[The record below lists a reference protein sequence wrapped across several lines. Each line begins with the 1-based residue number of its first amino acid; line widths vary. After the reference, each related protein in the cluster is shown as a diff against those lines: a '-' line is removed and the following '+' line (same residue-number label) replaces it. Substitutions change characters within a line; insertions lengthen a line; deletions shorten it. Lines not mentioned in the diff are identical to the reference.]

1 MLNVLKIVTAHC
13 FPILRNFNVVVLVA
27 GYLCQNLFLMR
38 FLLATLCF
46 LLFCCM
52 APAQIKTSTSTPLV
66 TVNRPKLVV
75 GIVID
80 QMRWDYLYRFYDRYA
95 ADGGFKR
102 FLNQGFSCEN
112 TMVPYVPTITA
123 CGHTC
128 IYTGSVPAIHGI
140 VGNAW
145 YDPQK
150 MRSVYCTEDSTV
162 STVGAPEGAPGAMSP
177 RNMLVTTVCDELN
190 LATNFRSKVIGI
202 AIKDRGGI
210 LPAGHSAKAAY
221 WYDSRNG
228 NWITSTY
235 YMKELPKW
243 VQDIN
248 AQKLVDKYYGMGW
261 NTLYPINSYVQ
272 STADEK
278 SYEAVP
284 FGADQKGFPYDLK
297 KFATTNY
304 SAIANTPYGNALT
317 IEMAKAALINEQLG
331 ADNITDMLAISFSSP
346 DYIGHAFGPN
356 SVEQEDD
363 YLRLD
368 KDLGSFFNFLDAKVG
383 KGQYLVFLSAD
394 HAVAHAPGFMQEHN
408 LPGGLAPSGRW
419 ITDLGKILNEKFG
432 SSKLIIGNYNHQ
444 LYLNHPLI
452 DSLKVDEAAIKKTIV
467 TYLSRQPE
475 VSQVFAL
482 DKLMEV
488 PLPARIRE
496 MVANGYNQHLSGDI
510 EVMLQSGYVEGYPT
524 GTTHSAWQPYDAHIP
539 LLFYGWHIAPG
550 KTNRETYMTD
560 IAPTVS
566 ALLHIQMPSGCVGK
580 VIEEVA
586 K

>member
-1 MLNVLKIVTAHC
+1 
-13 FPILRNFNVVVLVA
+13 
-27 GYLCQNLFLMR
+27 MR
-38 FLLATLCF
+38 VLLATICLM
-46 LLFCCM
+46 LFGFI
-52 APAQIKTSTSTPLV
+52 APAQTKTSTSTPV

-80 QMRWDYLYRFYDRYA
+80 QMRWDYLYRFNDRYA

-112 TMVPYVPTITA
+112 TMIPYVPTITA

-140 VGNAW
+140 VGNGW
-145 YDPQK
+145 FDPQK
-150 MRSVYCTEDSTV
+150 MRSVYCTEDSLV
-162 STVGAPEGAPGAMSP
+162 STVGAEVGLPGAMSP
-177 RNMLVTTVCDELN
+177 RNMQVTTICDELN
-190 LATNFRSKVIGI
+190 LATNFKSKVIGV

-210 LPAGHSAKAAY
+210 LPAGHSANAAY

-228 NWITSTY
+228 KWITSTY

-243 VQDIN
+243 VQDFN

-261 NTLYPINSYVQ
+261 NTLYPINTYVQ

-278 SYEAVP
+278 SYEGVP
-284 FGADQKGFPYDLK
+284 FGAEQKGFPYDLK
-297 KFATTNY
+297 KFTNTNY
-304 SAIANTPYGNALT
+304 GAIASTPYGNALT
-317 IEMAKAALINEQLG
+317 IEMAKAALTNEQLG
-331 ADNITDMLAISFSSP
+331 ADNVTDFLAVSFSSP

-356 SVEQEDD
+356 SVEVEDN

-368 KDLGSFFNFLDAKVG
+368 KDLGSFFKFLDDKVG

-394 HAVAHAPGFMQEHN
+394 HAVAHVPGFMKEHK

-419 ITDLGKILNEKFG
+419 TQDLSKMLNEQFG
-432 SSKLIIGNYNHQ
+432 STKLIIGNYNHQ

-452 DSLKVDEAAIKKTIV
+452 DSLKLDEAAIRKTIV
-467 TYLSRQPE
+467 KYLGRQPE
-475 VSQVFAL
+475 VSRVFEL

-488 PLPARIRE
+488 PLPARLRD

-510 EVMLQSGYVEGYPT
+510 EVMLQSGYMEGAAT

-539 LLFYGWHIAPG
+539 LLFYGWHITPG

-560 IAPTVS
+560 VAPTLA
-566 ALLHIQMPSGCVGK
+566 ALLHIQMPSGNVGA
-580 VIEEVA
+580 VIQEVA

>member
-1 MLNVLKIVTAHC
+1 
-13 FPILRNFNVVVLVA
+13 
-27 GYLCQNLFLMR
+27 MR
-38 FLLATLCF
+38 VLLATICLM
-46 LLFCCM
+46 LFCFIV
-52 APAQIKTSTSTPLV
+52 PAQTKTSTSTPV

-80 QMRWDYLYRFYDRYA
+80 QMRWDYLYRFNDRYA

-102 FLNQGFSCEN
+102 LLNQGFSCEN
-112 TMVPYVPTITA
+112 TMIPYVPTITA

-140 VGNAW
+140 VGNGW
-145 YDPQK
+145 FDPQK
-150 MRSVYCTEDSTV
+150 MRSVYCTEDSLV
-162 STVGAPEGAPGAMSP
+162 STVGAEAGLPGAMSP
-177 RNMLVTTVCDELN
+177 RNMQVTTICDELN
-190 LATNFRSKVIGI
+190 LATNFKSKVIGI

-210 LPAGHSAKAAY
+210 LPAGHSANAAY

-228 NWITSTY
+228 KWITSTY

-243 VQDIN
+243 VQDFN
-248 AQKLVDKYYGMGW
+248 AQKQIDKYYGMGW
-261 NTLYPINSYVQ
+261 NTLYPINTYVQ

-278 SYEAVP
+278 PYEGVP
-284 FGADQKGFPYDLK
+284 FGAEQKGFPYDLK
-297 KFATTNY
+297 KFANTNY
-304 SAIANTPYGNALT
+304 GVIASTPYGNTLT
-317 IEMAKAALINEQLG
+317 VEMAKAALTNEQLG
-331 ADNITDMLAISFSSP
+331 ADNVTDILALSFSSP
-346 DYIGHAFGPN
+346 DYIGHTFGPN
-356 SVEQEDD
+356 SVELEDN

-368 KDLGSFFNFLDAKVG
+368 KDLGGFFKFLDEKVG

-394 HAVAHAPGFMQEHN
+394 HAVAHVPGFMKEHK

-419 ITDLGKILNEKFG
+419 TQDLSKILNEQFG
-432 SSKLIIGNYNHQ
+432 STRLIIGNYNHQ

-452 DSLKVDEAAIKKTIV
+452 DSLKLDEAAIRKTIV
-467 TYLSRQPE
+467 KYLSRQPE
-475 VSQVFAL
+475 VSRVFEL

-488 PLPARIRE
+488 SLPARLRD

-510 EVMLQSGYVEGYPT
+510 EVILQSGYMEGAAT

-539 LLFYGWHIAPG
+539 LLFYGWHITPG

-560 IAPTVS
+560 IAPTLA
-566 ALLHIQMPSGCVGK
+566 ALLRIQMPSGNVGA
-580 VIEEVA
+580 VIQEVA

>member
-1 MLNVLKIVTAHC
+1 
-13 FPILRNFNVVVLVA
+13 
-27 GYLCQNLFLMR
+27 MR
-38 FLLATLCF
+38 LLLAMICF
-46 LLFCCM
+46 LLFGFI
-52 APAQIKTSTSTPLV
+52 APAQTKTSTAPTT

-80 QMRWDYLYRFYDRYA
+80 QMRWDYLYRFYDRFA
-95 ADGGFKR
+95 ADGWFKR
-102 FLNQGFSCEN
+102 FLNQGFTCEN
-112 TMVPYVPTITA
+112 TMIPYVPTITA

-140 VGNAW
+140 VGNGW
-145 YDPQK
+145 YDPLKQ
-150 MRSVYCTEDSTV
+150 RSVYCTEDSSV
-162 STVGAPEGAPGAMSP
+162 ATVGAAAGIPGSMSP
-177 RNMLVTTVCDELN
+177 RNMLVTTIGDELN

-202 AIKDRGGI
+202 AVKDRGGI
-210 LPAGHSAKAAY
+210 LPAGHSANAAY

-243 VQDIN
+243 AQDFN
-248 AQKLVDKYYGMGW
+248 NQKLVDKYYGMGW

-278 SYEAVP
+278 KYEGTP
-284 FGADQKGFPYDLK
+284 FGPEQKGFPYDFK

-304 SAIANTPYGNALT
+304 GAICSTPYGNAMT
-317 IEMAKAALINEQLG
+317 IEMAKAALTGEQLG

-356 SVEQEDD
+356 SIEQEDD

-383 KGQYLVFLSAD
+383 KNQYLVFLSAD
-394 HAVAHAPGFMQEHN
+394 HAVAHVPGFSEEHK
-408 LPGGLAPSGRW
+408 LPGGLAPSGKW
-419 ITDLGKILNEKFG
+419 IQDLAKILNEKYG
-432 SSKLIIGNYNHQ
+432 SAKLIIGNYNHQ

-452 DSLKVDEAAIKKTIV
+452 DSLKLDEKAIKKTIV
-467 TYLSRQPE
+467 QYLNKQPE
-475 VSQVFAL
+475 VGQVFDL

-488 PLPARIRE
+488 PLTAKQRD

-510 EVMLQSGYVEGYPT
+510 EVMLQPGYMEGAAT
-524 GTTHSAWQPYDAHIP
+524 GTTHSAWNPYDAHIP
-539 LLFYGWHIAPG
+539 LLFYGWHVPAG

-560 IAPTVS
+560 IAPTV
-566 ALLHIQMPSGCVGK
+566 AAMLHIQMPSGCVGH
-580 VIEEVA
+580 VIEEVT

>member
-1 MLNVLKIVTAHC
+1 
-13 FPILRNFNVVVLVA
+13 
-27 GYLCQNLFLMR
+27 MR
-38 FLLATLCF
+38 PLLATICF
-46 LLFCCM
+46 LLFCFIT
-52 APAQIKTSTSTPLV
+52 PAQTKTSISAPT

-112 TMVPYVPTITA
+112 TMIPYVPTITA

-140 VGNAW
+140 VGNGW

-150 MRSVYCTEDSTV
+150 NRNVYCTEDSTV
-162 STVGAPEGAPGAMSP
+162 STVGAEAGLPGAMSP
-177 RNMLVTTVCDELN
+177 FNMKVTTIGDELN
-190 LATNFRSKVIGI
+190 QATNFRSKVIGI
-202 AIKDRGGI
+202 AVKDRGGI

-228 NWITSTY
+228 KWITSTY
-235 YMKELPKW
+235 YMQELPKW
-243 VQDIN
+243 AQDFN
-248 AQKLVDKYYGMGW
+248 DQKLVDKYYGMGW

-278 SYEAVP
+278 SYEGTP
-284 FGADQKGFPYDLK
+284 LGAEQKGFPYDLK
-297 KFATTNY
+297 KFVNTNY
-304 SAIANTPYGNALT
+304 GAVCSTPYGNAMT
-317 IEMAKAALINEQLG
+317 VEMAKAAVVGEQLG
-331 ADNITDMLAISFSSP
+331 ADNITDMLAVSFSSP

-368 KDLGSFFNFLDAKVG
+368 KDLGGFFNFLDAKVG
-383 KGQYLVFLSAD
+383 KGQYVVFLSAD
-394 HAVAHAPGFMQEHN
+394 HAVAPVPGFSKEHK
-408 LPGGLAPSGRW
+408 LPGGLAPATRW
-419 ITDLGKILNEKFG
+419 TQDLTKILNEKFG
-432 SSKLIIGNYNHQ
+432 SSKLIIGNFNHQ

-452 DSLKVDEAAIKKTIV
+452 DSLKLDNGAIKKTIIQ
-467 TYLSRQPE
+467 YLSCQPE
-475 VSQVFAL
+475 VGQVFDL
-482 DKLMEV
+482 TKLMEV
-488 PLPARIRE
+488 PLTAKQRD

-510 EVMLQSGYVEGYPT
+510 EIMLQSGYMEGSAT
-524 GTTHSAWQPYDAHIP
+524 GTTHSAWNPYDAHIP
-539 LLFYGWHIAPG
+539 LLFYGWNIPKG
-550 KTNRETYMTD
+550 KTNREVYMTD
-560 IAPTVS
+560 IAPTL
-566 ALLHIQMPSGCVGK
+566 AAMLHIQMPSGCVGH

>member
-1 MLNVLKIVTAHC
+1 MRLL
-13 FPILRNFNVVVLVA
+13 FVA
-27 GYLCQNLFLMR
+27 I
-38 FLLATLCF
+38 CF
-46 LLFCCM
+46 LLFGSV
-52 APAQIKTSTSTPLV
+52 APAQTKTSNTPTAV
-66 TVNRPKLVV
+66 TVSRPKLVV

-102 FLNQGFSCEN
+102 FLNQGYSCEN

-140 VGNAW
+140 IGNNW

-150 MRSVYCTEDSTV
+150 MRIAYCTEDSSV
-162 STVGAPEGAPGAMSP
+162 STVGAEAGAPGSMSP
-177 RNMLVTTVCDELN
+177 RNLLVTTVCDELR

-210 LPAGHSAKAAY
+210 LPAGHAANAAY

-243 VQDIN
+243 VQNFN
-248 AQKLVDKYYGMGW
+248 AQKLVDKYYALGW
-261 NTLYPINSYVQ
+261 NTLYPAGTYVQ
-272 STADEK
+272 STGDEK
-278 SYEAVP
+278 TYEGTP
-284 FGADQKGFPYDLK
+284 FGADQKGFPYKLK
-297 KFATTNY
+297 AGNY
-304 SAIANTPYGNALT
+304 GTISSTPYGNTMT
-317 IEMAKAALINEQLG
+317 IEMAKAAITNEQLG
-331 ADNITDMLAISFSSP
+331 ADDITDMLAVSFSSP

-356 SVEQEDD
+356 SIEQEDD

-383 KGQYLVFLSAD
+383 KGQYVVFLSAD
-394 HAVAHAPGFMQEHN
+394 HAVAHVPGFMKEHD
-408 LPGGLAPSGRW
+408 LPGGIAPSNRW
-419 ITDLGKILNEKFG
+419 IQDLGKILNEKFG
-432 SSKLIIGNYNHQ
+432 SSRLIAGNFNHQ

-452 DSLKVDEAAIKKTIV
+452 DSLKLDAGAVKKTIID
-467 TYLSRQPE
+467 YLRQQPE
-475 VSQVFAL
+475 VGQVFAL
-482 DKLMEV
+482 DQLMEV
-488 PLPARIRE
+488 PLNSKQRD
-496 MVANGYNQHLSGDI
+496 MVANGYNQRLSGDI
-510 EVMLQSGYVEGYPT
+510 EVMLQSGYLEGYAT
-524 GTTHSAWQPYDAHIP
+524 GTSHSAWNPYDAHIP
-539 LLFYGWHIAPG
+539 LLFYGWHIPQG
-550 KTNRETYMTD
+550 KTNREVYMTD
-560 IAPTVS
+560 IAPTVA

-580 VIEEVA
+580 VIEEVT

>member
-1 MLNVLKIVTAHC
+1 MRL
-13 FPILRNFNVVVLVA
+13 ILA
-27 GYLCQNLFLMR
+27 MI
-38 FLLATLCF
+38 CF
-46 LLFCCM
+46 LLLGFI
-52 APAQIKTSTSTPLV
+52 APAQTKTSTSNPV

-112 TMVPYVPTITA
+112 TMIPYVPTVTA

-140 VGNAW
+140 VGNGW
-145 YDPQK
+145 FDPQK
-150 MRSVYCTEDSTV
+150 MRSVYCTEDSAVT
-162 STVGAPEGAPGAMSP
+162 TVGATAGTAGAMSP

-210 LPAGHSAKAAY
+210 LPAGHSANAAY

-243 VQDIN
+243 VQDFN

-261 NTLYPINSYVQ
+261 NTLYPINTYVQ

-278 SYEAVP
+278 PYEAVP

-304 SAIANTPYGNALT
+304 GAIASTPYGNT
-317 IEMAKAALINEQLG
+317 ITFEMAKAALTNEQLG
-331 ADNITDMLAISFSSP
+331 ADNITDFLAVSFSSP

-368 KDLGSFFNFLDAKVG
+368 KELGHFFNFLDAKVG

-394 HAVAHAPGFMQEHN
+394 HAVAHVPGFMKEHN
-408 LPGGLAPSGRW
+408 LPGGQAPSGRW
-419 ITDLGKILNEKFG
+419 MGDLNKQLTEKFG
-432 SSKLIIGNYNHQ
+432 SAKLIIGNYNHQ

-452 DSLKVDEAAIKKTIV
+452 DSLKLDEAAIKTTIV
-467 TYLSRQPE
+467 KYLSRQPE

-482 DKLMEV
+482 DKLMEA
-488 PLPARIRE
+488 PLPARLRD

-510 EVMLQSGYVEGYPT
+510 EVMLQSGYMEGGAT

-539 LLFYGWHIAPG
+539 LLFYGWRIPVG
-550 KTNRETYMTD
+550 KITRETYMTD
-560 IAPTVS
+560 IAPTLS
-566 ALLHIQMPSGCVGK
+566 ALLRIQMPSGNVGS
-580 VIEEVA
+580 VIGEVV